1 MSKMC
6 ARISSAV
13 RNTDTSSLIASPLSF
28 FSYHTGNGEGNQM
41 GFGAGLRGGS
51 VRGTE
56 GSLSWAQGKACIVML
71 TPQALECVAWI
82 SNQQAMSKKLLALAF
97 LNFKQF
103 GNRLA
108 RPVSMVYNG
117 ETNGRRMTL
126 CPQEICCVDL
136 TILRS
141 VAWRSVC
148 TYRIC

>member
-1 MSKMC
+1 
-6 ARISSAV
+6 
-13 RNTDTSSLIASPLSF
+13 
-28 FSYHTGNGEGNQM
+28 M

-51 VRGTE
+51 ARGTE
-56 GSLSWAQGKACIVML
+56 GSLSLAQGQACIVML

>member
-1 MSKMC
+1 
-6 ARISSAV
+6 
-13 RNTDTSSLIASPLSF
+13 
-28 FSYHTGNGEGNQM
+28 M
-41 GFGAGLRGGS
+41 GLGAGHRGGS
-51 VRGTE
+51 ARGTE
-56 GSLSWAQGKACIVML
+56 GSLSLAQGQARIVML
-71 TPQALECVAWI
+71 TTQALECVAWI

-117 ETNGRRMTL
+117 ETNGRRMTV
-126 CPQEICCVDL
+126 CPQETCCVDL

>member
-1 MSKMC
+1 MSTK
-6 ARISSAV
+6 ARDLNQRFLS
-13 RNTDTSSLIASPLSF
+13 TGTGTLIL
-28 FSYHTGNGEGNQM
+28 
-41 GFGAGLRGGS
+41 
-51 VRGTE
+51 
-56 GSLSWAQGKACIVML
+56 
-71 TPQALECVAWI
+71 QALECVAWI
-82 SNQQAMSKKLLALAF
+82 SKQQAMSKKLLASAF
-97 LNFKQF
+97 QNFKQF

-141 VAWRSVC
+141 AAWRSVC